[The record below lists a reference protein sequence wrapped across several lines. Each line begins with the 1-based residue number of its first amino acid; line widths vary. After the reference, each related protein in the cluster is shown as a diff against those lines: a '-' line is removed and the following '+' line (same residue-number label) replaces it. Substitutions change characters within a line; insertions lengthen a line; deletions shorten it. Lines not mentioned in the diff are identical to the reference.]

1 MIRFLTLGSNMNCE
15 EIQTLLK
22 SNFTDSQIDVT
33 GDGRHFE
40 ALIVSHDFEGLNL
53 LARQRLV
60 YKTLND
66 YIRDGRIHAL
76 SIKAKTPS
84 EWQQENN

>member
-1 MIRFLTLGSNMNCE
+1 MAPE
-15 EIQTLLK
+15 EIQK
-22 SNFTDSQIDVT
+22 MIESNLANSKAVVT

-40 ALIVSHDFEGLNL
+40 ALVVASIFEGKNL

-60 YKTLND
+60 YSALGDN
-66 YIRDGRIHAL
+66 IHNGNIHAL

-84 EWQQENN
+84 EIDIENK

>member
-1 MIRFLTLGSNMNCE
+1 MQPDEIKKMIESN
-15 EIQTLLK
+15 IP
-22 SNFTDSQIDVT
+22 DSQASVT

-40 ALIVSHDFEGLNL
+40 ALVVAVIFEGMGL

-60 YKTLND
+60 YSALGNN
-66 YIRDGRIHAL
+66 IHNGNIHAL

-84 EWQQENN
+84 ELM

>member
-1 MIRFLTLGSNMNCE
+1 MNCE
-15 EIQTLLK
+15 QIQSLLR
-22 SNFTDSQIDVT
+22 SNFTNSQVEVT

-40 ALIVSHDFEGLNL
+40 TLIVSDEFEGLNL
-53 LARQRLV
+53 LARQRMV

-76 SIKAKTPS
+76 SIKAKTPT

>member
-1 MIRFLTLGSNMNCE
+1 MQPDEIKKMIESN
-15 EIQTLLK
+15 IP
-22 SNFTDSQIDVT
+22 DSQVSVT

-40 ALIVSHDFEGLNL
+40 ALVIASIFEGMAL

-60 YKTLND
+60 YSALGNN
-66 YIRDGRIHAL
+66 IHNGNIHAL

-84 EWQQENN
+84 ELK